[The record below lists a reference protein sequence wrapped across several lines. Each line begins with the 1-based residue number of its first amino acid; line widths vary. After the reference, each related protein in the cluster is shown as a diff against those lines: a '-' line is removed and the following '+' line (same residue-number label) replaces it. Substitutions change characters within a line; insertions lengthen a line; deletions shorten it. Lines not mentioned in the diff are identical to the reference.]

1 MTEPDVLAY
10 RLTEA
15 EREIAEMRRDIKL
28 MRKEAEDRE
37 RSRLV
42 AGVGALGSLVLALF
56 GVIWAY
62 RAEIFK

>member
-1 MTEPDVLAY
+1 MTEPEVWAY

-15 EREIAEMRRDIKL
+15 EREIVALRKEVSL

-37 RSRLV
+37 RARLV

-62 RAEIFK
+62 RGAIFK

>member
-1 MTEPDVLAY
+1 
-10 RLTEA
+10 
-15 EREIAEMRRDIKL
+15 

-37 RSRLV
+37 RARLV

>member
-15 EREIAEMRRDIKL
+15 EREIAEMRRDIKS

-37 RSRLV
+37 RARLV

-56 GVIWAY
+56 GVLWAY